1 MPTRTAKLVLLLLAI
16 AVPLCAADPYV
27 GRWKMDVPK
36 SKYERGAR
44 PRKQT
49 VTITKVGTDLDHKV
63 AGTAADG
70 GKISAWFT
78 IPSAEGTGRV
88 IQSATYDGV
97 SVKWFSPSEREVT
110 YSKGANVVNTVW
122 SRVSSDGKSM
132 STHSKGVNAR
142 GRERG
147 RRFNLQPA
155 RVIAAT
161 RILPLTVG
169 QATSETQ

>member
-1 MPTRTAKLVLLLLAI
+1 MPTRTAKFALLLLAI
-16 AVPLCAADPYV
+16 AVPLCAADPSEH
-27 GRWKMDVPK
+27 GKWTFLK
-36 SKYERGAR
+36 SKYEKGAR
-44 PRKQT
+44 PREQT

-70 GKISAWFT
+70 SKISAWFT

-97 SVKWFSPSEREVT
+97 SVEWFSPSEREVT

-122 SRVSSDGKSM
+122 SRVSSEGRSM

-142 GRERG
+142 GESVEGASTYNRHE
-147 RRFNLQPA
+147 
-155 RVIAAT
+155 
-161 RILPLTVG
+161 
-169 QATSETQ
+169 